1 MAHAA
6 RPQPSKIFRGTVE
19 EVFSHM
25 DEIPPQAT
33 VELKIFE
40 QNPKPSELGK
50 ELKDGQSAPEV
61 KKLRGYGMFA
71 GTVSVDEF
79 LRRKHED
86 TLKEDLPIR

>member
-1 MAHAA
+1 M
-6 RPQPSKIFRGTVE
+6 G
-19 EVFSHM
+19 
-25 DEIPPQAT
+25 EIPPHAT

-40 QNPKPSELGK
+40 PSPTHSELGQTSQGRPSSS
-50 ELKDGQSAPEV
+50 ES

-86 TLKEDLPIR
+86 TLKEDLPIS